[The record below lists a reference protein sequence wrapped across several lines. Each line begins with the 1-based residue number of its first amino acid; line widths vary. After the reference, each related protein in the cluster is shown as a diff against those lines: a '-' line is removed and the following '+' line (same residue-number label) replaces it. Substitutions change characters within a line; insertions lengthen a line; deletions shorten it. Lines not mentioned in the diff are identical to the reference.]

1 MRCRWCGQ
9 PVRLVRD
16 LWLTEDG
23 QLCTPQLRGA
33 VCAMHYYRDQFGIDP
48 LTLLNHDME
57 CACRRTI
64 MHLPTRDGRTDQH
77 AG

>member
-33 VCAMHYYRDQFGIDP
+33 VCALHYYREQ
-48 LTLLNHDME
+48 
-57 CACRRTI
+57 RTI
-64 MHLPTRDGRTDQH
+64 MHLPYTECR
-77 AG
+77 